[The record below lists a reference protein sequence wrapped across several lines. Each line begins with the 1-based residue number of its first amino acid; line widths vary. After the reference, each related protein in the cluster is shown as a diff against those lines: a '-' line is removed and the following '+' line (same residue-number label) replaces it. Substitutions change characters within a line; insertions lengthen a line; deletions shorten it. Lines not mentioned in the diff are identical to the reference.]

1 MAQLTAR
8 VSAPRPLSDE
18 LPSAYAYR
26 VGQWYLTWNIPDKS
40 LGQVFTPLPV
50 AQFMSEL
57 LPARDG
63 LTRILDPSAGL
74 GILACAVCEVLQ
86 GDIELEAY
94 EVDSNLIDYLAIC
107 LDYAG
112 QWMRG
117 SNRNFTYRIVND
129 DFVIAYS
136 DALRQ
141 PVAMPFH
148 MVICNPPYFKLAK
161 SDRRTQAVAQIVYG
175 QPNIYALFM
184 ALSAALLHPEG
195 YAVFITPRSYTAG
208 QYFSRFRE
216 YFFSIMR
223 PRALHLFE
231 SRRDVFDDVLQES
244 LIMLAQRSTRAEPI
258 VLSSSAN
265 YDFSNRRWR
274 TKSTDE
280 VMGDDSILHLP
291 LSEEDDAIAA
301 LVRSW
306 TGRLRDYNMEIS
318 TGPVVPFRAAQLI
331 SSIGDVP
338 STHAPLLWMQNVKPM
353 RCEWPVHHK
362 AQYIALRGADRLL
375 LPNRNY
381 VLLRRF
387 SSKEEH
393 QRITAAA
400 YLADIHSPTIGLE
413 NHLNYIYR
421 PNGEL
426 SDNETVGLATLLN
439 SRVMDAYFRLFS
451 GNTQVNATELRN
463 LPLPPLDA
471 IIELGRSVT
480 SSTANVDR
488 LITEVLGI
496 YA

>member
-1 MAQLTAR
+1 MDEKI
-8 VSAPRPLSDE
+8 PLGVPHPLPDE
-18 LPSAYAYR
+18 LPSAYADR
-26 VGQWYLTWNIPDKS
+26 IGRWYLSWHLPNKA
-40 LGQVFTPLPV
+40 LGQIFTPLPV
-50 AQFMSEL
+50 ARFMSEL
-57 LPARDG
+57 LPERDG
-63 LTRILDPSAGL
+63 LTRVLDPGSGL
-74 GILACAVCEVLQ
+74 GILACAVCEVMQ
-86 GDIELEAY
+86 CDIEIEAY
-94 EVDSNLIDYLAIC
+94 EVDSNLVTYLTIC
-107 LDYAG
+107 LDYT
-112 QWMRG
+112 QRWMKSRK
-117 SNRNFTYRIVND
+117 RHLTYRIIQE
-129 DFVIAYS
+129 DFVLVNG
-136 DALRQ
+136 DALNHT
-141 PVAMPFH
+141 VEGLFDI
-148 MVICNPPYFKLAK
+148 VICNPPYFKVAK
-161 SDRRTQAVAQIVYG
+161 SDPRAQIATPIVYG

-184 ALSAALLHPEG
+184 GISAALLHTEG
-195 YAVFITPRSYTAG
+195 YAVFITPRSYAAG

-231 SRRDVFDDVLQES
+231 SRRDVFADVLQES
-244 LIMLAQRSTRAEPI
+244 LIMLAERSKQDKPI
-258 VLSSSAN
+258 IVSSSTN
-265 YDFSNRRWR
+265 LDFSEIFQRQ
-274 TKSTDE
+274 KSIDD
-280 VMGDDSILHLP
+280 VMSRDVVLHLP
-291 LSEEDDAIAA
+291 LSEQDDRIAA
-301 LVRSW
+301 IVRSW
-306 TGRLRDYNMEIS
+306 TGNLHDYQMEIS

-331 SSIGDVP
+331 SLIGDVP

-353 RCEWPVHHK
+353 RCEWPVRHK
-362 AQYIALRGADRLL
+362 AQYIALRGANRLL

-421 PNGEL
+421 PDGEL
-426 SDNETVGLATLLN
+426 SDDETVGLAVLLN
-439 SRVMDAYFRLFS
+439 SSLMDAYFRIFS

-480 SSTANVDR
+480 SSNTSVDT